1 MDVPKFKNSSWRD
14 YQTRLQRA
22 QKNDDRKRVLRR
34 NVKYVLAFIVG
45 CLAIYGFISGPF
57 GSLFDD
63 TKKAQAL
70 VRVEDPNEPQKAT
83 TAESY
88 HKDEVQHFI
97 DSRHFSDLRDSF
109 FEIQNNG
116 RRLRVQTS
124 IDPSLQNYL
133 TQKLDRKNSS
143 HIGIVAMDPDD
154 GRILSLVGYDKA
166 DPANNPCLDSSF
178 PAASIFKIVTAAA
191 ALEKGNLRL
200 DSRLHYNGR
209 KYTLYK
215 SQLKE
220 KRNKYTNTITLKE
233 AFAKSVNPVFGKLGA
248 LQLGKTQL
256 ESYARAFGFNREINF
271 EVFLAP
277 SQTVITDEP
286 YQWAEIACG
295 FNRQTK
301 MSPVHG
307 ALISAT
313 IFNRGKLI
321 EPTIVERISDENGV
335 DLYQSQPAVVTQAF
349 APDTSDDLRELMKTT
364 IQSGT
369 VRGTFRKYRRDKI
382 ISRLEI
388 GGKTGTINNKTN
400 DVKYE
405 WFVGY
410 ARDRDGDAKIILSVL
425 VAHQKYIGI
434 RAPQYA
440 IMAFKKYFKTQ
451 FAKMTPPSSAN
462 SGWRSEY
469 GQAH

>member
-1 MDVPKFKNSSWRD
+1 MDVPKIKDASWRD
-14 YQTRLQRA
+14 YQAKLQRERRY
-22 QKNDDRKRVLRR
+22 KDRKKFMRRKVKFVLP
-34 NVKYVLAFIVG
+34 VIVG
-45 CLAIYGFISGPF
+45 CLAIYGFISGSF

-63 TKKAQAL
+63 GKKAQ
-70 VRVEDPNEPQKAT
+70 DPKPGKQQVASKKA
-83 TAESY
+83 APAVSY
-88 HKDEVQHFI
+88 DKHEIHHFI
-97 DSRHFSDLRDSF
+97 DSRHFANLRDNF
-109 FEIQNNG
+109 FEIQSNG

-133 TQKLDRKNSS
+133 SQKLDRKNSS
-143 HIGIVAMDPDD
+143 HIGIVVMDPDD
-154 GRILSLVGYDKA
+154 GRILSLVGFDKA
-166 DPANNPCLDSSF
+166 DPSNNPCLDSSF

-200 DSRLHYNGR
+200 DSKLQYNGR

-233 AFAKSVNPVFGKLGA
+233 AFAKSVNPVFGKLGT
-248 LQLGKTQL
+248 LYLGKTQL
-256 ESYARAFGFNREINF
+256 ESYASAFGFNRQINL

-295 FNRQTK
+295 FNRQTT

-321 EPTIVERISDENGV
+321 EPTIVERISDEKGV
-335 DLYQSQPAVVTQAF
+335 NLYQSQPAVVTQAY
-349 APDTSDDLRELMKTT
+349 APHTSAAMRELMKTT
-364 IQSGT
+364 IRSGT

-388 GGKTGTINNKTN
+388 GGKTGTINNKT
-400 DVKYE
+400 DDIKYE

-410 ARDRDGDAKIILSVL
+410 AQDKEGDSKIILSVL

-451 FAKMTPPSSAN
+451 FANLTPPSKAN
-462 SGWRSEY
+462 PG
-469 GQAH
+469 

>member
-1 MDVPKFKNSSWRD
+1 MDVPKIKDASWRD
-14 YQTRLQRA
+14 YQAKLQRERRY
-22 QKNDDRKRVLRR
+22 KDRKKFMRRKVKFVLP
-34 NVKYVLAFIVG
+34 VIVG
-45 CLAIYGFISGPF
+45 CLAIYGFISGSF

-63 TKKAQAL
+63 GKKAQ
-70 VRVEDPNEPQKAT
+70 DPKPGKQQVASKKA
-83 TAESY
+83 APAVSY
-88 HKDEVQHFI
+88 DKHEIHHFI
-97 DSRHFSDLRDSF
+97 DSRHFANLRDNF
-109 FEIQNNG
+109 FEIQSNG

-133 TQKLDRKNSS
+133 SQKLDRKNSS
-143 HIGIVAMDPDD
+143 HIGIVVMDPDD
-154 GRILSLVGYDKA
+154 GRILSLVGFDKA
-166 DPANNPCLDSSF
+166 DPSNNPCLDSSF

-200 DSRLHYNGR
+200 DSKLRYNGR

-220 KRNKYTNTITLKE
+220 KRNKYTHTISLKD
-233 AFAKSVNPVFGKLGA
+233 AFAKSVNPVFGKLGT
-248 LQLGKTQL
+248 LYLGKTQL
-256 ESYARAFGFNREINF
+256 ESYASAFGFNRRINL

-295 FNRQTK
+295 FNRQTT

-321 EPTIVERISDENGV
+321 EPTIVERISDEKGV
-335 DLYQSQPAVVTQAF
+335 NLYQSQPAVVTQAY
-349 APDTSDDLRELMKTT
+349 APHTSAAMRELMKTT
-364 IQSGT
+364 IRSGT

-388 GGKTGTINNKTN
+388 GGKTGTINNKT
-400 DVKYE
+400 DDIKYE

-410 ARDRDGDAKIILSVL
+410 AQDKEGDSKIILSVL

-451 FAKMTPPSSAN
+451 FANLTPPSKAN
-462 SGWRSEY
+462 PG
-469 GQAH
+469 